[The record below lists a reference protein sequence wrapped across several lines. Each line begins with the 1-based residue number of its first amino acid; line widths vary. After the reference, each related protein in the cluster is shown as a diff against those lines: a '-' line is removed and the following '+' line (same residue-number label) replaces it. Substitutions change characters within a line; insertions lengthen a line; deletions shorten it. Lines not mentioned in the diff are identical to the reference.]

1 MMKQA
6 AIQPVRF
13 LLLWVAVLGLVA
25 VTGGPIPVSAG
36 EPEELVTTVFGGTL
50 EKAWRTNVIQPFE
63 KQHNVRVR
71 VVTGLSVENLAKL
84 RAQKDNP
91 QIDVFMFDTPI
102 ALIGAKE
109 GLLETL
115 DPERIPN
122 LRDLHDFA
130 MDSTRQHVAVYT
142 VSVFLGYNTQYVKE
156 KPTSWADLWKPEYKG
171 KVLVPYISQI
181 TGAYFIAI
189 LGHAFGKG
197 VFDADTAF
205 ARLKSLRPNILTFPT
220 SHDQTAQ
227 LMNQGEGWMQ
237 PWSNDRIATQV
248 KAGAPIGMAIPKEGS
263 VFATGAMGIAKGTKR
278 KALAEKYVNFTIGEA
293 AQAAN
298 AESIFLA
305 PVNKKVQLTSE
316 AAQFVP
322 YGDVLKRLF
331 VIDWDEFTK
340 HRDQWVDRW
349 NREIK

>member
-1 MMKQA
+1 MET
-6 AIQPVRF
+6 RRGF
-13 LLLWVAVLGLVA
+13 LVA
-25 VTGGPIPVSAG
+25 LFLAFALLAGTLGAGLAGAG

-63 KQHNVRVR
+63 KQFNARVR

-84 RAQKDNP
+84 RAQKDSP
-91 QIDVFMFDTPI
+91 EIDVFMFDTPI

-115 DPERIPN
+115 DAGRIPN
-122 LRDLHDFA
+122 LRNLYEFA
-130 MDSTRQHVAVYT
+130 MDGTRQHVAVYA

-171 KVLVPYISQI
+171 RILIPNISQI

-189 LGHAFGKG
+189 LGHSFGKG
-197 VFDADTAF
+197 WDDTEAAF
-205 ARLKSLRPNILTFPT
+205 ARLKTLRPNVLTFTT

-227 LMNQGEGWMQ
+227 LLNQGEGWMQ

-248 KAGAPIGMAIPKEGS
+248 KAGAPVGMAIPKEGS
-263 VFATGAMGIAKGTKR
+263 VFASGAMGIAKGTKH
-278 KALAEKYVNFTIGEA
+278 KALAEKYVNFALSEA

-298 AESIFLA
+298 AETIFLA
-305 PVNKKVQLTSE
+305 PVNTKVQLTPE
-316 AAQFVP
+316 VAQFVP
-322 YGDVLKRLF
+322 YGDVMKRLF
-331 VIDWDEFTK
+331 VVNWDEFTK
-340 HRDQWVDRW
+340 VRDGWVDRW
-349 NREIK
+349 NREMK

>member
-1 MMKQA
+1 MRQLGFLRATAAALALA
-6 AIQPVRF
+6 AILTP
-13 LLLWVAVLGLVA
+13 AVGA
-25 VTGGPIPVSAG
+25 AG

-50 EKAWRTNVIQPFE
+50 EKAWRTNVIEPFE
-63 KQHNVRVR
+63 KQNNVRVR

-102 ALIGAKE
+102 ALVGAKE

-115 DPERIPN
+115 DASRIPN
-122 LRDLHDFA
+122 LRNVYDFA
-130 MDSTRQHVAVYT
+130 MDGTRQHVAVYA
-142 VSVFLGYNTQYVKE
+142 VSVFLGYNTQHVKE
-156 KPTSWADLWKPEYKG
+156 KPTSWTDLWKPEYKG
-171 KVLVPYISQI
+171 RILIPNISQI

-197 VFDADTAF
+197 WSDADTAF
-205 ARLKSLRPNILTFPT
+205 ARLKALRPSVLTFTT

-263 VFATGAMGIAKGTKR
+263 VFASGAMGIAKGTKR
-278 KALAEKYVNFTIGEA
+278 KALAEKYVNFALGEA

-298 AESIFLA
+298 AATIFLA
-305 PVNKKVQLTSE
+305 PVNKNVKLTAE
-316 AAQFVP
+316 VAQFVP
-322 YGDVLKRLF
+322 YGEVMNRLF
-331 VIDWDEFTK
+331 QIDWNEFTK
-340 HRDQWVDRW
+340 QRDQWVDRW
-349 NREIK
+349 NREMK